1 MIFSFFQQLAII
13 ITNLIGAL
21 FLNFEVRGVQNLD
34 KLNGKALFISNHH
47 GAIDPFLVSAAIP
60 GSYYKKI
67 KCLRYLTYYKY
78 IRRRPYGIFIWLM
91 GAYSIVPGK
100 NKNDYEKILGKTV
113 KLLKQDQSVLM
124 FPTGKLE
131 RDFDPKNARPGV
143 AYLAKTVNPVIVPVY
158 IKDTYKIGLKDF
170 YLRKRRVS
178 VEFGEPFR
186 YREAGDSNLDLN
198 TTAELIMKEVDRI
211 GKNEF

>member
-1 MIFSFFQQLAII
+1 MVFSFFQQLAIV

-34 KLNGKALFISNHH
+34 NVKGKALFISNHH

-60 GSYYKKI
+60 WSYYKKI

-100 NKNDYEKILGKTV
+100 NKNDYEKTLGKTLR
-113 KLLKQDQSVLM
+113 LLKQDQSVLM

-131 RDFDPKNARPGV
+131 QNFDSKNARPGV
-143 AYLAKTVNPVIVPVY
+143 AYLAKIVDPIIVPVY
-158 IKDTYKIGLKDF
+158 IEDTYKIRLKDLF
-170 YLRKRRVS
+170 LRNRRVS

-186 YREAGDSNLDLN
+186 YREVGDSNLDLN
-198 TTAELIMKEVDRI
+198 KAAAAILMRVERLR
-211 GKNEF
+211 GL